1 MGSTVLESRL
11 QSLQQHLQEENP
23 ILLEAIEGFQE
34 LDKVAYRMGLLTKDE
49 SYATQ
54 TPWWPL
60 ISILGTFS
68 AGKSSFINNY
78 TNTRLQSTG
87 NQAVDDKFSV
97 LCYSRGEDGRV
108 LPGLALDSD
117 MRFPF
122 FKISDEIEK
131 VAEGEGRRIDAYLQ
145 LKTSSSERL
154 RGKILID
161 SPGFDADAQRTSTLR
176 ITKHIIDLSDL
187 VLVFFDARHPEP
199 GAMHDTLKHL
209 VEDTIG
215 RNDSNKFLFILN
227 QVDTAAREDNL
238 ENIVAAW
245 QRALSQKGLTAG
257 RFFTIYNEDAA
268 VPIEDESVRQRYQK
282 KRTQDMGEIYERMQQ
297 VEVER
302 AYRIVGQLERV
313 AHDIEEQHLPAITT
327 LLQTWRQRVL
337 WFDLGIY
344 SVLLVLLLWISNSL
358 DYWQGLSL
366 QVPWLEGLAESVLMS
381 SVFAAVVVLV
391 VGGIHHFS
399 RETVTRT
406 MIKKMK
412 KSGDETYLLALHK
425 NTRFWRSVLQKTP
438 VGWSRRTKKRLTSVI
453 NSSSAFVQRLN
464 DQFTNPS
471 GAVAEPEPQKTETAA
486 TEQ

>member
-1 MGSTVLESRL
+1 MSSTVLESRL
-11 QSLQQHLQEENP
+11 QSLQQHLQQENP
-23 ILLEAIEGFQE
+23 ILLEAIEGFRE
-34 LDKVAYRMGLLTKDE
+34 LDRVAYGMGLLSKDE

-54 TPWWPL
+54 IPWWPL

-68 AGKSSFINNY
+68 AGKSSFINHY
-78 TNTRLQSTG
+78 TGTRLQSTG

-97 LCYSRGEDGRV
+97 LCYSQGEDGRV

-145 LKTSSSERL
+145 LKTSSSENL

-215 RNDSNKFLFILN
+215 RNDSNKFLYILN

-268 VPIEDESVRQRYQK
+268 VPIEDDAVRQRYEN
-282 KRTQDMGEIYERMQQ
+282 KRKQDMADIHERMHQ

-313 AHDIEEQHLPAITT
+313 AHDIEERHVPAITA
-327 LLQTWRQRVL
+327 LLQRWRQRVMWL
-337 WFDLGIY
+337 DGGLYGL
-344 SVLLVLLLWISNSL
+344 LLVFLLWIGVSLPWIESLFNSPEMSL
-358 DYWQGLSL
+358 MFVVSTVLILGGL
-366 QVPWLEGLAESVLMS
+366 
-381 SVFAAVVVLV
+381 
-391 VGGIHHFS
+391 HHFS
-399 RETVTRT
+399 REVVTRFMVKT
-406 MIKKMK
+406 MK
-412 KSGDETYLLALHK
+412 KSGDESYLVALRK
-425 NTRFWRSVLQKTP
+425 NTRFWRSVVQKTP
-438 VGWSRRTKKRLTSVI
+438 TGWGRRAKKRLTAVM
-453 NSSSAFVQRLN
+453 NKSSAFVQRLN

-471 GAVAEPEPQKTETAA
+471 GVAAEAKKTETVAPKK
-486 TEQ
+486 

>member
-11 QSLQQHLQEENP
+11 QSLQQHLQQENP
-23 ILLEAIEGFQE
+23 LLLEAIEGFRE
-34 LDKVAYRMGLLTKDE
+34 LDKVAYGMGLLPKDE

-54 TPWWPL
+54 IPWWPL

-68 AGKSSFINNY
+68 AGKSSFINHY

-268 VPIEDESVRQRYQK
+268 VPIEDDAVRQRYQK
-282 KRTQDMGEIYERMQQ
+282 KRAQDMDEIYARMQQ
-297 VEVER
+297 IEVER

-327 LLQTWRQRVL
+327 LLQTWRKRVL
-337 WFDLGIY
+337 WFDLGLY
-344 SVLLVLLLWISNSL
+344 GALLVLLLWISNAM

-366 QVPWLEGLAESVLMS
+366 QVPWLQSLSENLLMS
-381 SVFAAVVVLV
+381 SVLSAVVVLI

-399 RETVTRT
+399 RETVTRL

-412 KSGDETYLLALHK
+412 KSEDETYLLALHK

-438 VGWSRRTKKRLTSVI
+438 VGWGWRTKKRLTSVI

-471 GAVAEPEPQKTETAA
+471 GAAAEPKKPETAA
-486 TEQ
+486 TEK